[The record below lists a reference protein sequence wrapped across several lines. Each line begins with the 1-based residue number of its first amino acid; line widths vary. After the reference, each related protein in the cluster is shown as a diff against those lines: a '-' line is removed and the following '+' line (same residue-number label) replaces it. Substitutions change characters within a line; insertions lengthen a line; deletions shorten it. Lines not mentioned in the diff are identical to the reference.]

1 MIENKILIEKY
12 EEKEPSL
19 NFIKFASNI
28 FSKLDKEKWL
38 WEYKN
43 GPDGPGYTF
52 TCKVNNILAIH
63 YSFIINKFKL
73 NGMTITVAKSE
84 GSYADSK
91 ALTLLPENERRQ
103 FREVVKKALI
113 HLKND
118 GIDVVY
124 GFPNK
129 KGHNSYKYGGYEIKN
144 IPLYLSYAITNLK
157 PLLKYK
163 IKKNYYIL
171 DIIINFISFLWKLF
185 LSIYGLI
192 FFSSS
197 KDISILDKS
206 GDVLLKDFFKL
217 HEKNIDKNIISI
229 KRDWAYYQWRYFDN
243 PYSQSYIAILKK
255 NNSIKGLIAIS
266 ENTTQEIKT
275 IDIKDLIT
283 IDKSDTSLLLGWA
296 VKFAINKKVA
306 TLNIWTDKF
315 SINKIK
321 KSIFYKN
328 GFFRYGKKAK
338 KTLIISILNKKLK
351 KNKIYFELRKY
362 LERI

>member
-1 MIENKILIEKY
+1 MIEKKILIEKY

-28 FSKLDKEKWL
+28 FSNLDKEKWL

-52 TCKVNNILAIH
+52 TCKINNILAIH

-73 NGMTITVAKSE
+73 NGTTITVAKSE

-91 ALTLLPENERRQ
+91 VLSLLPENERRL

-129 KGHNSYKYGGYEIKN
+129 NGHSSYKYGGYEVKK

-163 IKKNYYIL
+163 INKNYFIL
-171 DIIINFISFLWKLF
+171 DIIIYFISFFWQSFISL
-185 LSIYGLI
+185 YGRIL
-192 FFSSS
+192 FSSS
-197 KDISILDKS
+197 KDILVLDKN
-206 GDVLLKDFFKL
+206 GDILLKNFFNL
-217 HEKNIDKNIISI
+217 YEKKFDKNIISI
-229 KRDWAYYQWRYFDN
+229 KRNWSYYQWRYFDN
-243 PYSQSYIAILKK
+243 PYNKSYVAILKK
-255 NNSIKGLIAIS
+255 NNSINGLIVLS
-266 ENTTQEIKT
+266 ENTGQGMKT
-275 IDIKDLIT
+275 LDIKDLIT
-283 IDKSDTSLLLGWA
+283 IDKSDVSLLLGWA
-296 VKFAINKKVA
+296 VKFAIKKKVA
-306 TLNIWTDKF
+306 TLNLWSDKF
-315 SINKIK
+315 SINHIK
-321 KSIFYKN
+321 KTTFYKN
-328 GFFRYGKKAK
+328 SFFRYGKEAK